1 MMLDPSRGTRTE
13 EKRPNLLI
21 RLMTVHTCA
30 FNLAMEGD
38 SEVMGQDGLP
48 STRARGPVR
57 GRDYNHQ
64 VFSSP
69 RLLLTAWLSFGL

>member
-1 MMLDPSRGTRTE
+1 M
-13 EKRPNLLI
+13 N
-21 RLMTVHTCA
+21 VHTCA
-30 FNLAMEGD
+30 FNLAIEGD

-57 GRDYNHQ
+57 GRDDNHQ

-69 RLLLTAWLSFGL
+69 RLSFTAWLSFGLSPRGLPTIDQWLGSAYYV